1 MVQLMRRRRA
11 EEETPTG
18 DESQI
23 PESKTRL
30 IEAVP
35 IPLGDPL
42 ETILLSSGGPVVLR
56 DLELESVTVDTLK
69 EAGVE
74 LIVPLI
80 GQGEL
85 LGALYLGPRLSDQ
98 PYSTDD
104 RRLLGSLASQ
114 VAPAMKVA
122 QLIREQQAEAKERER
137 INQELQ
143 VAALIQQTLLP
154 KELPAIAGWQVD
166 AFYRP
171 ARAVGGDFY
180 DFIALEDGRLGVVI
194 GDVTDKG
201 VPAALVMATC
211 RSMLRAAAQRHT
223 SPSAVL
229 ADVNDGLVPEIP
241 PAMFVT
247 CLYAIIDTEAGE
259 VVFANAGHNL
269 PYVRHD
275 GGVLELRATGMPL
288 GLMPG
293 MGYDETK
300 YDMSAGEVMVLT
312 SDGITEAHNAEGEMY
327 GFGRLM
333 DRVARRP
340 INDDVLNA
348 VVTELE
354 AFTGED
360 AEVKRTSSAQT
371 SAETFE
377 ERRQVLAKFA
387 ISSEEGNE
395 RIAIAKVTA
404 AVDELGLEPA
414 RLERL
419 KTAVGE
425 TVMNAIEHGN
435 ENRSELDVDVQ
446 VCANEDS
453 VSVLVSDQGGD
464 RMIPEA
470 TVPDLEA
477 KLAGEQTPRGWG
489 LFLIEK
495 MVDEVRSTSDG
506 ATHTIELVMNREGV
520 S

>member
-1 MVQLMRRRRA
+1 
-11 EEETPTG
+11 
-18 DESQI
+18 
-23 PESKTRL
+23 
-30 IEAVP
+30 
-35 IPLGDPL
+35 
-42 ETILLSSGGPVVLR
+42 
-56 DLELESVTVDTLK
+56 
-69 EAGVE
+69 
-74 LIVPLI
+74 
-80 GQGEL
+80 
-85 LGALYLGPRLSDQ
+85 
-98 PYSTDD
+98 
-104 RRLLGSLASQ
+104 
-114 VAPAMKVA
+114 
-122 QLIREQQAEAKERER
+122 
-137 INQELQ
+137 
-143 VAALIQQTLLP
+143 
-154 KELPAIAGWQVD
+154 
-166 AFYRP
+166 
-171 ARAVGGDFY
+171 
-180 DFIALEDGRLGVVI
+180 
-194 GDVTDKG
+194 
-201 VPAALVMATC
+201 
-211 RSMLRAAAQRHT
+211 
-223 SPSAVL
+223 
-229 ADVNDGLVPEIP
+229 
-241 PAMFVT
+241 MFVT
-247 CLYAIIDTEAGE
+247 CLYAIIDTDAGE

-293 MGYDETK
+293 MGYDETR
-300 YDMSAGEVMVLT
+300 YSMSAGEVMVLT

-327 GFGRLM
+327 GFSRLM

-354 AFTGED
+354 AFTGEG
-360 AEVKRTSSAQT
+360 AEQEDDITLVVVKRTSSAQA

-377 ERRQVLAKFA
+377 ERRQIMAKFA
-387 ISSEEGNE
+387 IPSEEGNE
-395 RIAIAKVTA
+395 RIAIAKVSA
-404 AVDELGLEPA
+404 AVEELGLEPA

-435 ENRSELDVDVQ
+435 ENRAELDVDVQ
-446 VCANEDS
+446 VCANEQS

-464 RMIPEA
+464 RLIPEA

-506 ATHTIELVMNREGV
+506 ATHTIELVMNRRGV